1 MERGVPRQAAL
12 RAVAR
17 RRAQAVID
25 ASRGVDDALAAR
37 REGVLAA
44 RCVHITADRA
54 GLQYHPRAFVPD
66 GERGPPVMT
75 DERMRRPVTGTRD
88 YARRA
93 LPAPLVPSLKLRK
106 RVFDRKITGRL
117 GDDS

>member
-1 MERGVPRQAAL
+1 MAKRITP
-12 RAVAR
+12 
-17 RRAQAVID
+17 
-25 ASRGVDDALAAR
+25 
-37 REGVLAA
+37 EGVAEVERERA
-44 RCVHITADRA
+44 DTADRA
-54 GLQYHPRAFVPD
+54 AMHPRQFVPD
-66 GERGPPVMT
+66 GERGPPVT
-75 DERMRRPVTGTRD
+75 LDERLRRPVTGTRE

>member
-1 MERGVPRQAAL
+1 ML
-12 RAVAR
+12 RAGVAEVER
-17 RRAQAVID
+17 ERAD
-25 ASRGVDDALAAR
+25 
-37 REGVLAA
+37 
-44 RCVHITADRA
+44 TADRA
-54 GLQYHPRAFVPD
+54 GLQYHPRVFVPD
-66 GERGPPVMT
+66 GERGPPVTT
-75 DERMRRPVTGTRD
+75 DERLRRPVTGTRE